1 MNSTKIPY
9 ISKEDFLKD
18 FWGKNER
25 VEVDA
30 EALKE
35 LLQISEK
42 QLKEIETIKTDNTRL
57 QPQVVHYRTNFMA
70 LQAKEPIYVNLRA

>member
-1 MNSTKIPY
+1 MNSPKVPY

-30 EALKE
+30 ELLKE
-35 LLQISEK
+35 LLQNDEK
-42 QLKEIETIKTDNTRL
+42 QLREIAELKADNKRL
-57 QPQVVHYRTNFMA
+57 QAQVVHYRTNFMA
-70 LQAKEPIYVNLRA
+70 LQAKEPIYVNIKG